1 MDMNYVVSFLEKIVN
16 IPSPS
21 GYTKEVMKVV
31 EEEAKGFGYGA
42 EYSRKGG
49 LIITVPGKTGHCL
62 GISAHVDTLGAMVR
76 SVTSEGKLKLISV
89 GGFTMESIEGMYCKV
104 HTRTGKTYTGTIL
117 TTSPSV
123 HVQDD
128 ARTLERK
135 EKHMEV
141 RLDEV
146 VHNAEDVAELEI
158 GTGDF
163 ISFDPMFVYTE
174 SGFIKSR
181 HLDDKASVAVLK
193 WVLAQ
198 AGFRRMWKSCWQWT
212 WAVLVTTWQEMNLK
226 SASARR
232 TAVYRMIMT

>member
-31 EEEAKGFGYGA
+31 EEEAKGFGYVV

-104 HTRTGKTYTGTIL
+104 H
-117 TTSPSV
+117 
-123 HVQDD
+123 QD
-128 ARTLERK
+128 RK
-135 EKHMEV
+135 NLYGNDSDHIPV
-141 RLDEV
+141 R
-146 VHNAEDVAELEI
+146 
-158 GTGDF
+158 
-163 ISFDPMFVYTE
+163 SC
-174 SGFIKSR
+174 
-181 HLDDKASVAVLK
+181 
-193 WVLAQ
+193 
-198 AGFRRMWKSCWQWT
+198 AG
-212 WAVLVTTWQEMNLK
+212 
-226 SASARR
+226 
-232 TAVYRMIMT
+232 